1 MMELLSLIFCIWCK
15 TAGAQDK
22 HVDPNEVILHIVKT
36 ETVNDMRLD
45 TLSTTS
51 IEIYP
56 DIMDI
61 FAAAREYTEGDN
73 PYDKFLT
80 NQSVQRGRQYLTE
93 NQQLLAAVEDSF
105 GVAKE
110 VLVSVLRTESNLGKF
125 TATHQALGVYI
136 SILYYSSDTDRKAWA
151 RRQLSALFAIAR
163 VWGQD
168 VTTIRSSYAGA
179 IGLPQFLPTSVRRY
193 AVDGDGD
200 GKVDLFALPDAVYS
214 IANYLTVH
222 GWEEGRREAVLAYNP
237 SGLYADCVLDY
248 AAKLQRADGGS

>member
-1 MMELLSLIFCIWCK
+1 MIVLLPLIFCIWCK
-15 TAGAQDK
+15 TAEAQDK
-22 HVDPNEVILHIVKT
+22 DIDPNEVISHIVKT
-36 ETVNDMRLD
+36 ETANGMRLD
-45 TLSTTS
+45 TLSAKS

-61 FAAAREYTEGDN
+61 FAAARKYTEADN

-80 NQSVQRGRQYLTE
+80 DQSVRRGYRYLRE
-93 NQQLLAAVEDSF
+93 NRKLLEAAEDSF
-105 GVAKE
+105 GVPKE

-136 SILYYSSDTDRKAWA
+136 SILYYSSDKDRKAWA

-163 VWGQD
+163 MWNQD

-179 IGLPQFLPTSVRRY
+179 IGLPQFLPTSVRQY

-200 GKVDLFALPDAVYS
+200 GRVDLFTLPDAAYS

-222 GWEEGRREAVLAYNP
+222 GWEESRREAVLAYNP
-237 SGLYADCVLDY
+237 SDLYADCVLDY
-248 AAKLQRADGGS
+248 AAKLRRADGG